1 MRREIG
7 QHVAHRR
14 RADRIAPGKRT
25 ARIADAFLH
34 GEVDRFGRGYFL
46 YDGIGSL
53 VGKRAHDAHHDE
65 SGDVVDAA
73 DRHAR
78 H

>member
-14 RADRIAPGKRT
+14 RAERIAPGKRT

-34 GEVDRFGRGYFL
+34 GQIDRFGRGHFL
-46 YDGIGSL
+46 DDSIGSL
-53 VGKRAHDAHHDE
+53 VGKRAHGAHHDE
-65 SGDVVDAA
+65 PRDIVDAA
-73 DRHAR
+73 HYNSDS
-78 H
+78 